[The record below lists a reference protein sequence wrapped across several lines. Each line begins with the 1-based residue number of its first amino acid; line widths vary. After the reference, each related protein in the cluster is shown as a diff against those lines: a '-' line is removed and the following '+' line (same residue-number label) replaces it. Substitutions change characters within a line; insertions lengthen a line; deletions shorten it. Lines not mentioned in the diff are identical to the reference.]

1 MWQKIWFKALY
12 ANPCLIT
19 LWLHFLFSREIVW
32 ISYYCIFIIGKI
44 LWHRVTHIKWIHNN
58 FSKWANLQYRPLGI
72 AGLRPNGIIIF
83 LKDNYTGIWM
93 PLIEKK
99 WRCGHMA
106 LLEFTDIHFLVK
118 LKLHVA
124 FAGWAEFSLLV
135 SSRPT
140 PSFACTSPTKSH
152 PLIYSKSWIS
162 KEPTN
167 CPIWRSTFNLSWPA
181 PGRMPFQWLSFF
193 FFPPC
198 PSRADQD
205 KCSLDFVR

>member
-1 MWQKIWFKALY
+1 MEMWPHGPAGVY
-12 ANPCLIT
+12 
-19 LWLHFLFSREIVW
+19 
-32 ISYYCIFIIGKI
+32 
-44 LWHRVTHIKWIHNN
+44 WH
-58 FSKWANLQYRPLGI
+58 SL
-72 AGLRPNGIIIF
+72 
-83 LKDNYTGIWM
+83 
-93 PLIEKK
+93 
-99 WRCGHMA
+99 
-106 LLEFTDIHFLVK
+106 LVK

-193 FFPPC
+193 SFPHAPQELTKTNALLILSGNFLKKYLSSQNEEGRKSTSKAAMNSC
-198 PSRADQD
+198 RDCALHKARSKEGESGWNSDHLP
-205 KCSLDFVR
+205 KCGLWPGGGCDMGGGQGSTG